1 MSSGEFLD
9 GVRTYLQ
16 QGGFVM
22 WPLAAATLVLWY
34 ALGYRFV
41 ALRRGSSKSARVLL
55 ESYSQG
61 SRRTPRGIVDSAVVW
76 GLALVAGNP
85 GLRARPLLDDAFGD
99 LRRELASG
107 RVAIRSIVSA
117 APLTGL
123 LGTVIGMIETFDSI
137 GDMALFAQSGGIAGG
152 ISQAL
157 FTTQMGLAV
166 AVPGIVAGRILDR
179 RQHRVEQE
187 LDQIKDWLS
196 ADFTAAAQPRATGD

>member
-1 MSSGEFLD
+1 MTSSGFLD
-9 GVRTYLQ
+9 GVRTYLE

-22 WPLAAATLVLWY
+22 WPLALATLILWY

-41 ALRRGSSKSARVLL
+41 TLRRGSRLSTRALL
-55 ESYSQG
+55 ERHGGKQ
-61 SRRTPRGIVDSAVVW
+61 RPARGIVDSAAAW
-76 GLALVAGNP
+76 GLSLVALNP
-85 GLRARPLLDDAFGD
+85 GRRVRPILDDAFGE
-99 LRRELASG
+99 LVREIEAG
-107 RVAIRSIVSA
+107 RIAIRTIVSA

-179 RQHRVEQE
+179 RQFRLEQE
-187 LDQIKDWLS
+187 LEQIKDWLS
-196 ADFTAAAQPRATGD
+196 ADLPTLAPGHAKE